1 MTNMSPATQFALIA
15 TLVGTCGVAWRGDLV
30 VASRLPDA
38 RPAATARFFA
48 ERRKAQ
54 ERVPPEPVQQAITA
68 MTGLLEGDRTDLSFI
83 ACGFEGVDPFAAK
96 VYVVTRNL
104 APGETSTYG
113 EIAEEIGEKQRARE
127 VGQALGH
134 NPLPIIV
141 PCHRVLGAGGK
152 LTGFSAPGGV
162 QLKLKMLEIEGAQI
176 GGAPGL
182 FGDLPLSLKA

>member
-1 MTNMSPATQFALIA
+1 MSRAMQF
-15 TLVGTCGVAWRGDLV
+15 TLFTTSIGTCGVAWRGDLV
-30 VASRLPDA
+30 VATRLPDVRQA
-38 RPAATARFFA
+38 TTARFFTDRRNA
-48 ERRKAQ
+48 EEGK
-54 ERVPPEPVQQAITA
+54 PPGSVQQAITA

-96 VYVVTRNL
+96 VYAVTRTL

-113 EIAEEIGEKQRARE
+113 AIADKLGQKQRARE

-152 LTGFSAPGGV
+152 LTGFSASGGV
-162 QLKLKMLEIEGAQI
+162 RLKLIMLEIEGAQI

-182 FGDLPLSLKA
+182 FGDLPLSVKT

>member
-1 MTNMSPATQFALIA
+1 
-15 TLVGTCGVAWRGDLV
+15 
-30 VASRLPDA
+30 
-38 RPAATARFFA
+38 
-48 ERRKAQ
+48 
-54 ERVPPEPVQQAITA
+54 

-83 ACGFEGVDPFAAK
+83 ACGFEGVDPFATK
-96 VYVVTRNL
+96 VYAVTQNL

-113 EIAEEIGEKQRARE
+113 EIADEIGEKQRARE

-176 GGAPGL
+176 GSAPGL
-182 FGDLPLSLKA
+182 FGDLPLSVKT

>member
-1 MTNMSPATQFALIA
+1 MSRAMQF
-15 TLVGTCGVAWRGDLV
+15 TLFTTSIGTCGVAWRGDLV
-30 VASRLPDA
+30 VATRLPDVRQA
-38 RPAATARFFA
+38 TTARFFTDRRNA
-48 ERRKAQ
+48 EEGK
-54 ERVPPEPVQQAITA
+54 PPGSVQQAITA

-96 VYVVTRNL
+96 VYAVTRTL

-113 EIAEEIGEKQRARE
+113 AIADKLGQKQRARE

-152 LTGFSAPGGV
+152 LTGFSASGGV
-162 QLKLKMLEIEGAQI
+162 RLKLKMLEIEGAQI

-182 FGDLPLSLKA
+182 FGDLPLSVKT